1 MNNYRVVDAQNIT
14 KTYNKGTPSELQVLK
29 GISLTVQKGEFAA
42 IMGPSGSGK
51 TTLLDILGCL
61 MRPTDGTLWLN
72 GMQVDFRDERAL
84 TRLRQSGIGFIFQ
97 QYNLIPS
104 SSALA
109 NVELPL
115 RLNGVGAAASRQR
128 ATELLQTVGLGHRL
142 SHQPGRLSGGEQQRV
157 AIARALANDP
167 PLLLADEPTGN
178 LDTKTGETIMDILQE
193 LHKRGYTI
201 IMITHDTAVARHADK
216 VIKLKDGYVVGAL

>member
-157 AIARALANDP
+157 AIARSLINNP
-167 PLLLADEPTGN
+167 EIILADEPTGN
-178 LDTKTGETIMDILQE
+178 LDTKTSYEIMEIFKKLNRE
-193 LHKRGYTI
+193 GHTI
-201 IMITHDTAVARHADK
+201 ILITHETEIAKQAKKIIR
-216 VIKLKDGYVVGAL
+216 IKDGEIQ